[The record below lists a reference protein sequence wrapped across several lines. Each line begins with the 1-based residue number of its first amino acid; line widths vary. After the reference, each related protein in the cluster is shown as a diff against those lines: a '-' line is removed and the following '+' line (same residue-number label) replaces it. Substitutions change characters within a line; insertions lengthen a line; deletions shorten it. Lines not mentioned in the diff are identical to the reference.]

1 MQFTDNYEDTL
12 EIETNRKEIYG
23 RVAGDEVYVTVNER
37 DLSAQVEFDP
47 ETAREVAIALY
58 KAAGG
63 NDDEGPVMAS
73 TISFNEGVI
82 RLAAIHGKTVEF
94 RYVKSSASP
103 PETRR
108 FVPTSVEGQGDNLRF
123 VGRDTDREDFRS
135 FRLDRI
141 KGTVGVIA

>member
-1 MQFTDNYEDTL
+1 MQKFYDVTGDTVEVAEKVDKDNELYIGTSNTTL
-12 EIETNRKEIYG
+12 Y
-23 RVAGDEVYVTVNER
+23 
-37 DLSAQVEFDP
+37 LDP
-47 ETAREVAIALY
+47 ETSKEIAVAIY

-63 NDDEGPVMAS
+63 NDEAPVMAT

-94 RYVKSSASP
+94 RYVKSSAHA

-108 FVPTSVEGQGDNLRF
+108 FVPSSVRGSGDTLAF
-123 VGRDTDREDFRS
+123 VGKDPDRDNDYRS

-141 KGTVGVIA
+141 KGTVAVIA